1 MGSIRLLPGR
11 VGDASQS
18 FAQPSV
24 NLLKRLELNSAYR
37 PDSAPEVSGLRFWET
52 SPEIS
57 ARVSFGKI
65 AP

>member
-1 MGSIRLLPGR
+1 MGSICLLPGR

-37 PDSAPEVSGLRFWET
+37 LDSAPEVSGLRFWATSRET
-52 SPEIS
+52 RLRASL
-57 ARVSFGKI
+57 GKI